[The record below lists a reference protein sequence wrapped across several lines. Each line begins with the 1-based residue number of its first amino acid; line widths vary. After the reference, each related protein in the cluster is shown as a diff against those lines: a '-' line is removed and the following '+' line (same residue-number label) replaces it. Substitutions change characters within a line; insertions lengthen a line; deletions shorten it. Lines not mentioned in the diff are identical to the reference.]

1 MKYTSIKIGLV
12 SVALFG
18 GVAGA
23 SDLPDCIGETLNN
36 CFSSYTWPS
45 GNKYVGEWQDGKSN
59 GQGTKTWASGDTYV
73 GEFKDDNRNGQ
84 GTYTWPSGDKYVGE
98 FKDSKRTGQGTYTWS
113 SGTVKEGV
121 WKDGEFLGTVAEWER
136 AEKKRIAKEK
146 QEELVRQEKKDK
158 YDRIYNACLLDKGS
172 DVDMQVSSLERAVKD
187 TCKSIAKK
195 PSWFESMKYD

>member
-1 MKYTSIKIGLV
+1 IPLKICLV
-12 SVALFG
+12 IVALFG

-23 SDLPDCIGETLNN
+23 SDLPNCPSSKNAYRHN
-36 CFSSYTWPS
+36 CF
-45 GNKYVGEWQDGKSN
+45 
-59 GQGTKTWASGDTYV
+59 GTI
-73 GEFKDDNRNGQ
+73 
-84 GTYTWPSGDKYVGE
+84 TWPSGDKYVGE
-98 FKDSKRTGQGTYTWS
+98 FNQSLPSGQGTYTWPS
-113 SGTVKEGV
+113 GEKYVGEFKDNKRNGQGTYTWPIGNKYVGEYKDNKRNGQGVLTYADGTVREGM
-121 WKDGEFLGTVAEWER
+121 WKDDEFLGTVAEWER

-195 PSWFESMKYD
+195 PSWLENLRYD